1 MSAPAVSQ
9 ARNVWRNCMW
19 VGKPFH
25 VKGKNWLDGDVTIK
39 LRVFKNYQPGLS
51 AINYVAAPQNN
62 NNPMYEFSFDD
73 LSTITGNN
81 DAAKAALDLIQVVPN
96 PYYAAS
102 DYETNQV
109 DNRVKVVNLPDECT
123 VTIYSL
129 NGTLV
134 RRFEKGT
141 SDITSIDWDLKNYK
155 NIPVASGLYIFH
167 IKAPGIGERI
177 IKWYGV
183 LRPFSLDNF

>member
-1 MSAPAVSQ
+1 M
-9 ARNVWRNCMW
+9 
-19 VGKPFH
+19 PFH
-25 VKGKNWLDGDVTIK
+25 VRGKKWLDGEARIR

-51 AINYVAAPQNN
+51 SGFEVAAPQND
-62 NNPMYEFSFDD
+62 NNPMYEFSFGD
-73 LSTITGNN
+73 LATLTGDNN
-81 DAAKAALDLIQVVPN
+81 TAKSALDLIQVVPN

-109 DNRVKVVNLPDECT
+109 DNRIKVVNLPDECT

-134 RRFEKGT
+134 RRLEK
-141 SDITSIDWDLKNYK
+141 SSEKTSIDWDLKNYK

-167 IKAPGIGERI
+167 ITAPGIGERI
-177 IKWYGV
+177 IKWYGIV
-183 LRPFSLDNF
+183 RPFSLDNF

>member
-1 MSAPAVSQ
+1 M
-9 ARNVWRNCMW
+9 
-19 VGKPFH
+19 
-25 VKGKNWLDGDVTIK
+25 
-39 LRVFKNYQPGLS
+39 YQ
-51 AINYVAAPQNN
+51 
-62 NNPMYEFSFDD
+62 FSFDD
-73 LSTITGNN
+73 LSTIIGDN
-81 DAAKAALDLIQVVPN
+81 DVARAALDLIQVVPN

-134 RRFEKGT
+134 RRLEKGT
-141 SDITSIDWDLKNYK
+141 SDITSVDWDLKNYK